1 MKNVLFAAAA
11 LVVAAGLAHAVPTT
25 YNDAE
30 NDLFDNGFSNLD
42 IKSVKVDNDATN
54 VYISV
59 ETRGYANW
67 TKYMIYM
74 NSSTASD
81 FTGSNAWGR
90 PVNLTTQIS
99 HYVGS
104 WVDQDVPN
112 TNQQNWA
119 WDGFNWNMDGGQT
132 NNDQSQTGINIVTF
146 TISRSFLG
154 VLSTGDVLLF
164 DIATSGGGGGD
175 PGVDHL
181 SRSDMATTGWGE
193 PSTSGNFLAYTL
205 HDIPAPGA
213 LALVGMGGLLAARRR
228 R

>member
-1 MKNVLFAAAA
+1 MKNVLFAATA
-11 LVVAAGLAHAVPTT
+11 LVVAAGLAQAAPTT

-59 ETRGYANW
+59 ETRGYQNW

-74 NSSTASD
+74 NSSTGSD
-81 FTGSNAWGR
+81 FTGSNGWAR

-112 TNQQNWA
+112 TNQQNWS
-119 WDGFNWNMDGGQT
+119 WDGFNWNLENTT
-132 NNDQSQTGINIVTF
+132 NNDQSLVGSNIVKF
-146 TISRSFLG
+146 TISRAFLG
-154 VLSTGDVLLF
+154 LTGNGVLLF
-164 DIATSGGGGGD
+164 DVATSGGGGGD

-193 PSTSGNFLAYTL
+193 PSTSGNFLAYTMQV
-205 HDIPAPGA
+205 PTPGS
-213 LALVGMGGLLAARRR
+213 LALLGLGGLVIGRRR